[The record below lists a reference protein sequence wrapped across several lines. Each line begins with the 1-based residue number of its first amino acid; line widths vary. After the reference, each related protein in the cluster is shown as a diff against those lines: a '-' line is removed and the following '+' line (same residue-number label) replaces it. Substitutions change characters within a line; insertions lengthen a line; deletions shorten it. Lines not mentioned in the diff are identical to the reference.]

1 MRTFRQ
7 FFESARIISES
18 TKRIDELRKAIRG
31 SRLVGDI
38 AREQTRGF
46 MVNVD
51 CQDSDQ
57 PGTYEVTDTQQTNLT
72 RFITLFNRDHKE
84 KIDWNMPDSKQK
96 QVYIYYVK

>member
-7 FFESARIISES
+7 FFESARIITES

-38 AREQTRGF
+38 AREQTSGF
-46 MVNVD
+46 IVNVD

-57 PGTYEVTDTQQTNLT
+57 PGTYEVTDAQQVDLT
-72 RFITLFNRDHKE
+72 RFIVSFNKDHKE

-96 QVYIYYVK
+96 QVSIHYVK